1 VPPVP
6 GTRNVPEPV
15 PVAPV
20 GVERIEIRHPA
31 LPDALDGLEVL
42 HLGDFHCGVGPAGR
56 TFVDRLPDLLRT
68 FEVDLVVFVGDAM
81 ERPGDEDRA
90 IAALDACA
98 GAWRSRHGAIGVFG
112 NHDTGELRARAPTEV
127 PGVRWLENAS
137 TTIDIG
143 GARLGIIGASDP
155 QDVLGPA
162 VGLAGAGAGFT
173 VVAAH
178 VPTAIY
184 PAASVGAGLQIS
196 GHTHGG
202 QIRPSARRVL
212 KTSCDL
218 STGLATGLLR
228 LDRTLCAITRG
239 CGETVLDL
247 RVNCPPQVA
256 VLTLRRGPLPG
267 DDANAGLQRV
277 LAW

>member
-1 VPPVP
+1 M
-6 GTRNVPEPV
+6 
-15 PVAPV
+15 
-20 GVERIEIRHPA
+20 ERIELRHPA
-31 LPDALDGLEVL
+31 LPDALDGLRVL
-42 HLGDFHCGVGPAGR
+42 HLGDFHCGIGPPGR
-56 TFVDRLPDLLRT
+56 TFVDRLPGLLGQI
-68 FEVDLVVFVGDAM
+68 EADLVVFAGDAM

-90 IAALDACA
+90 IEALGACA
-98 GAWRSRHGAIGVFG
+98 GSWRAGLGAVGVFG
-112 NHDTGELRARAPTEV
+112 NHDTGELRRRAVAEV

-137 TTIDIG
+137 TAIDVA

-162 VGLAGAGAGFT
+162 LDSAAEGAGFT
-173 VVAAH
+173 IVAAH

-184 PAASVGAGLQIS
+184 PAAAIGAGLVLA

-218 STGLATGLLR
+218 SPGLATGLLR

-277 LAW
+277 AAW